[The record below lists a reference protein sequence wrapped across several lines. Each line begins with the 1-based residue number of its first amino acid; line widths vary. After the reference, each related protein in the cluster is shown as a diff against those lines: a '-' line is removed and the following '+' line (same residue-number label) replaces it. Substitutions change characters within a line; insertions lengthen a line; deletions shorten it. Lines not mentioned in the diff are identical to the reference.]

1 MVFME
6 RLEAL
11 LKERRL
17 TWKEVSTQCHIGRNQ
32 KKYWQDNEIIP
43 GTETLF
49 EVGRLL
55 WCFNGLSAGNRYPQ
69 GRSPKHSGQSNY
81 YPLCKGSATYLQVS
95 QTG

>member
-32 KKYWQDNEIIP
+32 MTTSKS
-43 GTETLF
+43 
-49 EVGRLL
+49 R
-55 WCFNGLSAGNRYPQ
+55 
-69 GRSPKHSGQSNY
+69 
-81 YPLCKGSATYLQVS
+81 
-95 QTG
+95 